1 MASVHTSWRH
11 SCTLFANLVTKLS
24 ASNQIFW
31 QQPANSSKHSP
42 TSRGIHILQR
52 KAYKVIYHK
61 WHWFQVKLDTIP
73 VVMQFCSTR
82 RASCCGADT
91 QFGSLPQPG
100 WRCVSLSEQERL
112 GPTLVTD
119 STEISVYQKCLY
131 KETLYMNWKVE
142 SVAVCD
148 RQWSRHKNL
157 WLTHRVNKWHIHSY

>member
-1 MASVHTSWRH
+1 M
-11 SCTLFANLVTKLS
+11 
-24 ASNQIFW
+24 
-31 QQPANSSKHSP
+31 
-42 TSRGIHILQR
+42 
-52 KAYKVIYHK
+52 
-61 WHWFQVKLDTIP
+61 KLDTIP

-131 KETLYMNWKVE
+131 KETLYMNWNWECSCLWPTMKQTQKPVVNSPCKQMTYSQLLVE
-142 SVAVCD
+142 RFLCVMRAHSSPRPKTSGRGSARQCKYLGSPVA
-148 RQWSRHKNL
+148 QWK
-157 WLTHRVNKWHIHSY
+157 I